1 MVYNARAL
9 RLSNETR
16 CGFSTNAVMPMTPPG
31 RIACMR
37 LTQLAI
43 GALAFGLIAAPAW
56 AQDDETTS
64 EDELTRSS
72 TSLNSNSLRGRSQSL
87 NSLDA
92 GKADELEEMDTGR
105 ADGLDQVDTGQ
116 AATLDAVDNGAS
128 STIEQVD
135 RRWQPPRCDGTLPA
149 GMHAPS
155 DASEEGWTVALE
167 EAQDKLTRS
176 QRKWRSVET
185 GAVVPKYDT
194 LNPQIR
200 QIQRDKLIQESRDDY
215 AEARC
220 GLVGMLEQAR
230 RAGVAPGV
238 LRPYRVELP
247 ADLRD

>member
-1 MVYNARAL
+1 
-9 RLSNETR
+9 
-16 CGFSTNAVMPMTPPG
+16 
-31 RIACMR
+31 MR

-43 GALAFGLIAAPAW
+43 GALALGLIAAPAW

-92 GKADELEEMDTGR
+92 GKADALEEMDGGR
-105 ADGLDQVDTGQ
+105 AEGLGQVNTGQ
-116 AATLDAVDNGAS
+116 AATLDAVNTGAS

-194 LNPQIR
+194 LNPQMR
-200 QIQRDKLIQESRDDY
+200 QIQRDKLIQESRDEY
-215 AEARC
+215 GEARC

>member
-1 MVYNARAL
+1 
-9 RLSNETR
+9 
-16 CGFSTNAVMPMTPPG
+16 
-31 RIACMR
+31 MR

-43 GALAFGLIAAPAW
+43 GALALGLIAAPAW

-72 TSLNSNSLRGRSQSL
+72 TSLNSNSLRGRSQRMD
-87 NSLDA
+87 SLDT
-92 GKADELEEMDTGR
+92 GKADELEELDTGR
-105 ADGLDQVDTGQ
+105 AEGLGQVNTGQ
-116 AATLDAVDNGAS
+116 ATALDAVNTGAS
-128 STIEQVD
+128 SSIEQVD

-155 DASEEGWTVALE
+155 DASEEGWTATLE
-167 EAQDKLTRS
+167 EAQDKLNRS
-176 QRKWRSVET
+176 QRTWRSVET

-194 LNPQIR
+194 LNPQMR
-200 QIQRDKLIQESRDDY
+200 QIQREKLIQKSRDDY

-220 GLVGMLEQAR
+220 ALVGMLEQAR

>member
-9 RLSNETR
+9 GLSNETR
-16 CGFSTNAVMPMTPPG
+16 FGFSTNAVMPMTPPG

-43 GALAFGLIAAPAW
+43 GALALGLIAAPAW
-56 AQDDETTS
+56 AQDDETME
-64 EDELTRSS
+64 EDDFSRSS
-72 TSLNSNSLRGRSQSL
+72 TSLNSNSLRGRSQRMD
-87 NSLDA
+87 SLDT
-92 GKADELEEMDTGR
+92 GKADELEELDTGR
-105 ADGLDQVDTGQ
+105 AEGLGQVNTGQ
-116 AATLDAVDNGAS
+116 ATALDAVNTGAS
-128 STIEQVD
+128 SSIEQVD

-155 DASEEGWTVALE
+155 DASEEGWTATLE
-167 EAQDKLTRS
+167 EAQDKLNRS
-176 QRKWRSVET
+176 QRTWRSVET

-194 LNPQIR
+194 LNPQMR
-200 QIQRDKLIQESRDDY
+200 QIQREKLIQKSRDDY

-220 GLVGMLEQAR
+220 ALVGMLEQAR